1 MLFTGLCI
9 DLVLFPQRI
18 SPLGNDYA
26 GWVYWYFGD
35 NRLYREIPLPTGKK
49 GASIADTLEFT
60 FELVCS
66 TIDGWKDTLKKF
78 QPSKRLANKELA
90 SAINT
95 LGSEV
100 IANLEAKEEAR
111 LRQEAKI
118 EKAKKMELI
127 PKKRSRRL
135 EAKVIAIEICLNV
148 LKIHFFNEIFIV

>member
-1 MLFTGLCI
+1 M
-9 DLVLFPQRI
+9 
-18 SPLGNDYA
+18 
-26 GWVYWYFGD
+26 
-35 NRLYREIPLPTGKK
+35 
-49 GASIADTLEFT
+49 
-60 FELVCS
+60 CS